1 MKSARPSVFSLR
13 TLAVLVLVGM
23 ASVAMAVPP
32 HQPQLVVGGNL
43 WTITFY
49 DDTSPVHS
57 QWATQRICFFPA
69 GVQGTHQ
76 LYGWVSISYP
86 DWNGRA
92 TQEGDQVF
100 MHGDFQWPFGNKDGG
115 HDGMEWQLVTMS
127 PGGEIGAVP
136 KGEIGTG
143 HWKEWIEDG
152 RLGITV
158 GWGNT
163 LLRRIGRCPF
173 QTFNEAMAASVQ
185 GQLSTQRAQA
195 LAAGDTGADNPM
207 GVPES
212 VYRANADAADKA
224 LDGSNGDTTKAQV
237 KR

>member
-1 MKSARPSVFSLR
+1 MKRTRNSAVVLGG
-13 TLAVLVLVGM
+13 LAVLALMAG
-23 ASVAMAVPP
+23 ASVASAVPP
-32 HQPQLVVGGNL
+32 HQPQLVLGGNL
-43 WTITFY
+43 WTITFF
-49 DDTSPVHS
+49 DDTSPIHT

-76 LYGWVSISYP
+76 RYAWVSISYP

-92 TQEGDQVF
+92 TQEGDQIF

-127 PGGEIGAVP
+127 PFGQIGVIPRGEV
-136 KGEIGTG
+136 GTG

-163 LLRRIGRCPF
+163 LLRRVGNCPF
-173 QTFNEAMAASVQ
+173 QTFAEAMGSSAQQKLAL
-185 GQLSTQRAQA
+185 GRAQK
-195 LAAGDTGADNPM
+195 LAGDADSGADNPM
-207 GVPES
+207 GIPES
-212 VYRANADAADKA
+212 VYRANADEADKA
-224 LDGSNGDTTKAQV
+224 LDTVEQ
-237 KR
+237 RQP